1 MVSEPT
7 NEAQATNGSTAEQ
20 KASPT
25 THVLI
30 VAIYNHANYKKLEAD
45 GTKDLAR
52 DFSRGKIGYRKR
64 HKDTHESLQRVP
76 VDFRENFFYLGS
88 FPYYKIPNDNIDD
101 PNRSNLLY
109 GWVAIIERERWN
121 NFTSSNSYGEGRSD
135 KFLSIYDIQVFDL
148 RQDTMDAL
156 LMTTNNL
163 QKEKGAWETRGL
175 DVYDDQT
182 PRMWT
187 PG

>member
-1 MVSEPT
+1 MVSHPT
-7 NEAQATNGSTAEQ
+7 NESL
-20 KASPT
+20 KP
-25 THVLI
+25 HVLVI
-30 VAIYNHANYKKLEAD
+30 AIYNHENYKRLMDNGVEN
-45 GTKDLAR
+45 AR

-64 HKDTHESLQRVP
+64 HPETNASLQRFP
-76 VDFRENFFYLGS
+76 VDLREDFFYLGS
-88 FPYYKIPNDNIDD
+88 FPYYKIPNDEIND

-121 NFTSSNSYGEGRSD
+121 NFTSGNAYGENGGD
-135 KFLSIYDIQVFDL
+135 KFLSIYDFQVFDL
-148 RQDTMDAL
+148 EQGKMDAL
-156 LMTTNNL
+156 LNITGQL
-163 QKEKGAWETRGL
+163 QKEQTAWETRGL